1 MSVLDANIILE
12 KGKFTTFVYRK
23 STFSRICTHFDSFLT
38 PINKIGFLH
47 ALSYRWTKFHLELVK
62 LIDVFKSNSYP
73 ENFINNCFKVFLVNE
88 YRIHEKVIT
97 VPKKHLFLVLPH
109 LGPLPLQ
116 TRNKLKKSLKGI
128 LNCCKL
134 EIVFKHRHKKRKESL
149 ETRGELAVLR
159 TYVENQAILEPILLY
174 WGSKF
179 KQIKE
184 QGSKNCLWTHSLPFY
199 KIIVSFFFFFLSKCK
214 QNKIR
219 QDLP

>member
-1 MSVLDANIILE
+1 MSVLDANIIRE
-12 KGKFTTFVYRK
+12 KGKFTTSVYRK
-23 STFSRICTHFDSFLT
+23 PTFSGIYTHFDSFLT
-38 PINKIGFLH
+38 PINKTDFLH
-47 ALSYRWTKFHLELVK
+47 TLSYRWTKFHLELVK

-73 ENFINNCFKVFLVNE
+73 ENFINNYFKVLLVNK

-109 LGPLPLQ
+109 LGPLSLQ

-134 EIVFKHRHKKRKESL
+134 EIVFKHSHKKRKESL
-149 ETRGELAVLR
+149 ESRAELAVLR

-174 WGSKF
+174 WRSKF

-184 QGSKNCLWTHSLPFY
+184 QGSENCLWTHMFT
-199 KIIVSFFFFFLSKCK
+199 FL
-214 QNKIR
+214 
-219 QDLP
+219 